1 MAEKL
6 LFVLKIIGTFV
17 FFPLILAWWLI
28 SSMINQIRRMRDREL
43 VEKPLGQYVQV
54 DGHRMSVLVTGQG
67 EHTIVFLP
75 GLWRT
80 CPILDFKPL
89 FSRLE
94 DEYRI
99 VVPEKFGYGQSDIV
113 KENRDFETIVEQYRE
128 ALSIL
133 GIEPPYIL
141 CAHSLSGHDV
151 QLWEQKYPEEVEA
164 FIGLDANIA
173 NCLEIEFN
181 YKYLWWEDRFLERV
195 YAITGYCRT
204 ADLYGLDKALSKEE
218 VRVIRELEV
227 RNNGNYDCYSEEKNY
242 LAAHKLINSRPLPT
256 HPTLQFV
263 DTPEWY
269 QDGDIKPHEKGEWD
283 DYEITW
289 VRVHQEYVDYVA
301 AVNPAKIIH
310 RSTGHVMHHY
320 DYVEMAAEI
329 KEFLNEVFA

>member
-1 MAEKL
+1 MKEKIKDIL
-6 LFVLKIIGTFV
+6 EKAFV
-17 FFPLILAWWLI
+17 FAFFPVLAP
-28 SSMINQIRRMRDREL
+28 INGIVTAKNRKHIK
-43 VEKPLGQYVQV
+43 KPLGQFIKVS
-54 DGHRMSVLVTGQG
+54 GHRMSVLVTGQG

-151 QLWEQKYPEEVEA
+151 QLWGQKYPEEVEA
-164 FIGLDANIA
+164 FIGLDTNIA
-173 NCLEIEFN
+173 NCPEIEFN
-181 YKYLWWEDRFLERV
+181 YKHLWWEDRFLERV

-320 DYVEMAAEI
+320 DYVEMAAGI